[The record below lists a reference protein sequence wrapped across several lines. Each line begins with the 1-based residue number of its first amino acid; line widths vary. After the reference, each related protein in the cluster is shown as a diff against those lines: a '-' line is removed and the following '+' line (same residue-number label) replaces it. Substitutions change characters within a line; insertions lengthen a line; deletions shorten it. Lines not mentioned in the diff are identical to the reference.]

1 MDHELDDACHR
12 IHVTTVFYLHSPY
25 ECALRMSGIGSC
37 ILLAESIFQVI
48 NLVLLLILL
57 IERWMEKSSYT
68 VGSQQEEDKDAV
80 KESLHFSN
88 EK

>member
-1 MDHELDDACHR
+1 
-12 IHVTTVFYLHSPY
+12 
-25 ECALRMSGIGSC
+25 MSGIGSC